1 MNTPS
6 PIPRSAAFMPLHCE
20 LRQGIGE
27 PQAPHTLKR
36 RERRAPIPT
45 GLRPKAQGCEERAT
59 LGDVF
64 DNSPQ
69 PQRGCV
75 IPSRAHRHNPVG
87 VDDFSGR
94 FPRVARASQPW
105 ADGRSPVGANQT
117 VRSRATPSPQ
127 RRIVSELDA
136 EAAQMEAV
144 RSLLPRFEAKIQR
157 VLARVWGNG
166 AEVSA

>member
-1 MNTPS
+1 MNAPS
-6 PIPRSAAFMPLHCE
+6 
-20 LRQGIGE
+20 
-27 PQAPHTLKR
+27 
-36 RERRAPIPT
+36 PIPT
-45 GLRPKAQGCEERAT
+45 GLCPKAQGCEERAT
-59 LGDVF
+59 LGERGLDF
-64 DNSPQ
+64 PQ

-94 FPRVARASQPW
+94 FPRVARPSQPW
-105 ADGRSPVGANQT
+105 AECRSPVGANQT
-117 VRSRATPSPQ
+117 VRPRIAFPPQ

-157 VLARVWGNG
+157 VLDRVWGNG
-166 AEVSA
+166 ANSQAAEG